1 MGETD
6 SQERRAGAGIIKV
19 LVVEDSPTVR
29 ELLVGL
35 LNSDSSLHVV
45 GAVADGDEALSA
57 VMRHRPDVVTMDV
70 HMPRM
75 NGLVATRQIMET
87 APVPIVI
94 ITGSAEPESVA
105 VTFDA
110 MEAGALTVLQRPLG
124 HGHPS
129 HAAMAREL
137 IQTIKLMSEV
147 KVVRRWPMNRHRAA
161 ARPASAAGREQ
172 GVPRIVAIGASTGGP
187 PALHRII
194 SGLPREFPLPI
205 VVVQHMASGFI
216 EGFVDW
222 LRGTCSIAV
231 SVGVNG
237 GILAPGHVYVA
248 PDERHMTIERGGRI
262 SLNREPPENGL
273 RPSVSSLFRSVA
285 ESYGGDAI
293 AGLLTGMGRDGAEEL
308 RLLKQAGAVTFVQD
322 KDSSVVHG
330 MPGEAIKLDAA
341 MFILPPEKMA
351 AMLINVANG
360 GIVKSERGP

>member
-1 MGETD
+1 
-6 SQERRAGAGIIKV
+6 
-19 LVVEDSPTVR
+19 
-29 ELLVGL
+29 
-35 LNSDSSLHVV
+35 
-45 GAVADGDEALSA
+45 
-57 VMRHRPDVVTMDV
+57 
-70 HMPRM
+70 
-75 NGLVATRQIMET
+75 
-87 APVPIVI
+87 
-94 ITGSAEPESVA
+94 
-105 VTFDA
+105 

-147 KVVRRWPMNRHRAA
+147 KVVRRWPMSRHRAA
-161 ARPASAAGREQ
+161 ARPTSAASREQ

-216 EGFVDW
+216 GGFVEW
-222 LRGTCSIAV
+222 LKGSCSMAV

-237 GILAPGHVYVA
+237 GTLAPGHVYVA
-248 PDERHMTIERGGRI
+248 PDELHMTIAKGGRI
-262 SLNREPPENGL
+262 SLTREPLENGL

-308 RLLKQAGAVTFVQD
+308 RVLKQAGAVTFVQD
-322 KDSSVVHG
+322 KDSSAVHG
-330 MPGEAIKLDAA
+330 MPGEAIRLDAA
-341 MFILPPEKMA
+341 MFILSPEKIA
-351 AMLINVANG
+351 AMLINVASG
-360 GIVKSERGP
+360 GIVRPERRT